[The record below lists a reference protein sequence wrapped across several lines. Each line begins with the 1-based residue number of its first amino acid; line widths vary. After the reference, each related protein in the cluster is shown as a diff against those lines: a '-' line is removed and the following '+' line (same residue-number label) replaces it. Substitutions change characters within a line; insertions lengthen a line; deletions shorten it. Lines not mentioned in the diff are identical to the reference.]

1 MGFLLEGSEELMLL
15 ELLVS
20 FFAAFFSASFSCCD
34 MFLIGLDVEGE
45 S

>member
-1 MGFLLEGSEELMLL
+1 MGFLLEGSGDLIEL
-15 ELLVS
+15 ELLAS
-20 FFAAFFSASFSCCD
+20 FLVAFFNASFSCCD